1 VAESGRQAD
10 RTVGTPSSTTEQRQ
24 TTDQQANGQQDGVR
38 PGAGGLDV
46 SVTSAGRGVAVVHVT
61 GDVDMLTAPA
71 FATGVR
77 QQLGA
82 ADGAVETL
90 VLDLS
95 GVTFLGSAGLA
106 VLADAH
112 NSASEHDVALRI
124 VASSRMVLRPLQ
136 VTGLDGLLTI
146 VPDLRTATGEH

>member
-1 VAESGRQAD
+1 
-10 RTVGTPSSTTEQRQ
+10 
-24 TTDQQANGQQDGVR
+24 
-38 PGAGGLDV
+38 
-46 SVTSAGRGVAVVHVT
+46 
-61 GDVDMLTAPA
+61 MLTAPA
-71 FATGVR
+71 FAAGVS

-82 ADGAVETL
+82 GDGALETL

-112 NSASEHDVALRI
+112 NSASQRDVVLQV

-136 VTGLDGLLTI
+136 VTGLDRLLTI
-146 VPDLRTATGEH
+146 VPDLRTATDQP